1 MRTRWNSELERNS
14 LPGAR
19 ASLPAKA
26 CFSTLPFLRFRT
38 TLGTEE
44 SLFALRAQG
53 GQDARA
59 PRNYVRALMKP
70 ALLGLLL
77 FSFLPCVRAD
87 QLRLSDGTT
96 MEVDEAWEDA
106 QGVWYRRGGVTY
118 LVERSRV
125 KEVVKSSR
133 AGEASKASES
143 KARSAG
149 GAGRKSAGG
158 VAVVQTFE
166 EGGAKNSEEARKPE
180 ELKRPEKAEAL
191 EAGAQEEVWIHLVGG
206 AKMEVDEA
214 DEQADGVW
222 YRRDNISTFIE
233 RERVERVERVQLTSE
248 EAAGGG
254 RRRDWRW
261 TTGSARLDSLIKQ
274 NGSRYDVDPYLIFCV
289 MEQESHFNSRAV
301 SPVGAR
307 GLMQL
312 MPGTAARFGVRNP
325 HDPVQNVNGG
335 TRYLKELL
343 ARFNYRVDL
352 VLAGYN
358 AGEGNV
364 TRYGNRVPPFR
375 ETRNYVRRITARYEE
390 AK

>member
-1 MRTRWNSELERNS
+1 
-14 LPGAR
+14 
-19 ASLPAKA
+19 
-26 CFSTLPFLRFRT
+26 
-38 TLGTEE
+38 
-44 SLFALRAQG
+44 
-53 GQDARA
+53 
-59 PRNYVRALMKP
+59 
-70 ALLGLLL
+70 
-77 FSFLPCVRAD
+77 
-87 QLRLSDGTT
+87 LRLSDGTT

-125 KEVVKSSR
+125 KEVVK
-133 AGEASKASES
+133 AGQEATKTTDSKT
-143 KARSAG
+143 K
-149 GAGRKSAGG
+149 GAGRANRKHANDVASVKASDVASA
-158 VAVVQTFE
+158 
-166 EGGAKNSEEARKPE
+166 KKPE
-180 ELKRPEKAEAL
+180 EVKKPEE
-191 EAGAQEEVWIHLVGG
+191 GDEEVWIYLVGG

-214 DEQADGVW
+214 DEGADGVW
-222 YRRDNISTFIE
+222 YRRGRLSTFVE
-233 RERVERVERVQLTSE
+233 HARVERVERIQLSKE
-248 EAAGGG
+248 DVADGAGGG
-254 RRRDWRW
+254 ARRREWRW
-261 TTGSARLDSLIKQ
+261 TTGSTRLDSLIKQ

-325 HDPVQNVNGG
+325 HDPVQNLDGG
-335 TRYLKELL
+335 TRYLRELL

-352 VLAGYN
+352 VLSGYN

-390 AK
+390 VK